1 MTSTRAWLTVFRA
14 SFLQTARSRGVWVMV
29 ATCVLSSFASIFHNH
44 QGHLEALDQYAV
56 QLQERQR
63 LQFQS
68 PVGPSDRTTDRTLRV
83 LRPPSPAATFVVGVE
98 RTLPAAWDFGPAGA
112 ETLAP
117 YAGPETLGIFDVLTD
132 GESVVRLFGGMLAI
146 GLGFWVVTRDRRL
159 GWLAAAPWLP
169 APRWWVMSALLLAGA
184 AVLGVI
190 TFVWIGASVT
200 FALWLMD
207 PAAHVTIVFAETW
220 LFVWLYLV
228 TMFGTGALIARL
240 TAHALAGMAAVVAT
254 WTVLI
259 FLGPQLVATVSRVV
273 SPPSTRVRLELERRE
288 NYADRQ
294 KTADDVIAADL
305 AVFSTPGIERMAL
318 SRLLADNFPR
328 FEPTWRQAMQS
339 AREESDTANRI
350 WLEARARWVGRL
362 QVLARLTPGT
372 LLQSSLATANG
383 QGWGTTR
390 LWEESITRHEAA
402 LNRALFDDR
411 SQLTLRVRWNDNST
425 LWAHIWHPARSHA
438 ELPQFDVAATVAS
451 SDRSALPMDLSAG
464 ILQVVL
470 VLLAAAVVRP
480 RS

>member
-1 MTSTRAWLTVFRA
+1 
-14 SFLQTARSRGVWVMV
+14 
-29 ATCVLSSFASIFHNH
+29 
-44 QGHLEALDQYAV
+44 
-56 QLQERQR
+56 
-63 LQFQS
+63 
-68 PVGPSDRTTDRTLRV
+68 
-83 LRPPSPAATFVVGVE
+83 
-98 RTLPAAWDFGPAGA
+98 
-112 ETLAP
+112 
-117 YAGPETLGIFDVLTD
+117 
-132 GESVVRLFGGMLAI
+132 
-146 GLGFWVVTRDRRL
+146 
-159 GWLAAAPWLP
+159 
-169 APRWWVMSALLLAGA
+169 
-184 AVLGVI
+184 
-190 TFVWIGASVT
+190 
-200 FALWLMD
+200 
-207 PAAHVTIVFAETW
+207 
-220 LFVWLYLV
+220 
-228 TMFGTGALIARL
+228 
-240 TAHALAGMAAVVAT
+240 
-254 WTVLI
+254 
-259 FLGPQLVATVSRVV
+259 
-273 SPPSTRVRLELERRE
+273 VRLELERRE